1 MINMKVSSCTC
12 NECYVSINVEAQSH
26 IRKDDNLYCSQ
37 ECLTEHMKAEQRL
50 MEAGDP
56 FHEPFRENIAFKR
69 ERYTPSPYK
78 EADELG

>member
-1 MINMKVSSCTC
+1 MKVSSCTC
-12 NECYVSINVEAQSH
+12 NECYTSINVETQSH

-56 FHEPFRENIAFKR
+56 FR
-69 ERYTPSPYK
+69 ERQYKPQRYFNTPYRES
-78 EADELG
+78 DEFG